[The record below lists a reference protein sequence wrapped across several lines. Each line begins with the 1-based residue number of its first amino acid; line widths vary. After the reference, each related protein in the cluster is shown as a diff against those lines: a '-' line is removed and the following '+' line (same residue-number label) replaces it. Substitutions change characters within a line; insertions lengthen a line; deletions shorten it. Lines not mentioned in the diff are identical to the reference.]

1 MNTPMVVKNTNT
13 MAEYNLQQQV
23 KAAGGRFVMQQDEE
37 DYRQFRW
44 RDEPHVQRTT
54 VADGHLE
61 YDLFLSR
68 WDSQKDKKKTM

>member
-37 DYRQFRW
+37 DHQQFRW
-44 RDEPHVQRTT
+44 RDEPDVQRT
-54 VADGHLE
+54 VVSDDEHVE
-61 YDLFLSR
+61 YDMF
-68 WDSQKDKKKTM
+68 